1 MADLEVGGVHRA
13 SSITRTPRRKRGT
26 SLGFWGYAWAT
37 GA

>member
-1 MADLEVGGVHRA
+1 MADLEVGVLRRA
-13 SSITRTPRRKRGT
+13 SSITRTPRRKRCT